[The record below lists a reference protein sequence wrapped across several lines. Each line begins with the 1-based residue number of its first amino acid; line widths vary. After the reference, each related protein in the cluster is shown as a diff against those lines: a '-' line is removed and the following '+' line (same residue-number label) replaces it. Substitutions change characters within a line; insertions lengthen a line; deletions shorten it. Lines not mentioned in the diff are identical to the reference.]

1 MTALPTF
8 SEICRKPV
16 LFFALGFGSGLLPKA
31 PGTWG
36 SIFALGL
43 YCLIFPYL
51 PLAWAALALL
61 VSFIVGIWFCAAAA
75 SALGAHD
82 HGAVVWDEFVGQW
95 MVVYYLQ
102 RVGEFSLLWSLLMG
116 FVLFRLF
123 DIVKPW
129 PIRWFDR
136 KVHGGLGVMLDDVLA
151 AIMAIGVVF
160 IVEFFGLI
168 GFLVA

>member
-8 SEICRKPV
+8 SALCRKPV

-36 SIFALGL
+36 SVLALGL
-43 YCLIFPYL
+43 YFLIFPGL
-51 PLAWAALALL
+51 MLNWAIIVLCA
-61 VSFIVGIWFCAAAA
+61 SFIVGIWFCAAAA
-75 SALGAHD
+75 NELGAHD

-95 MVVYYLQ
+95 MVVLYLQ
-102 RVGEFSLLWSLLMG
+102 TQTELSLLLSLLIG

-136 KVHGGLGVMLDDVLA
+136 NVHGGLGVMLDDVLA
-151 AIMAIGVVF
+151 AGMAIGVVF
-160 IVEFFGLI
+160 LVEYLGLT
-168 GFLVA
+168 GFL

>member
-8 SEICRKPV
+8 RELCRQPV

-36 SIFALGL
+36 SVLALGL
-43 YCLIFPYL
+43 YCIIFPKL
-51 PLAWAALALL
+51 SLNWATVVLL
-61 VSFIVGIWFCAAAA
+61 VSFLVGIWFCAAAA
-75 SALGAHD
+75 AELGAHD

-95 MVVYYLQ
+95 MVVLYLQ
-102 RVGEFSLLWSLLMG
+102 HIGGLSLLSSLSIG

-136 KVHGGLGVMLDDVLA
+136 NVHGGLGVMLDDVLA
-151 AIMAIGVVF
+151 AIMAISVVF
-160 IVEFFGLI
+160 VVAYLGLI
-168 GFLVA
+168 GF

>member
-8 SEICRKPV
+8 RQLCRKPV

-36 SIFALGL
+36 SILALGL
-43 YCLIFPYL
+43 YCLIFPGL
-51 PLAWAALALL
+51 TLSWAIVVLL
-61 VSFIVGIWFCAAAA
+61 VSFVVGIWFCAAAA
-75 SALGAHD
+75 TELGAHD

-95 MVVYYLQ
+95 MVVLYLQ
-102 RVGEFSLLWSLLMG
+102 HFSELPLLVSLLIG
-116 FVLFRLF
+116 FALFRLF

-136 KVHGGLGVMLDDVLA
+136 TVDGGFGVMLDDVLA
-151 AIMAIGVVF
+151 AIMAVGLVLVV
-160 IVEFFGLI
+160 ELLGLP
-168 GFLVA
+168 GFLTT